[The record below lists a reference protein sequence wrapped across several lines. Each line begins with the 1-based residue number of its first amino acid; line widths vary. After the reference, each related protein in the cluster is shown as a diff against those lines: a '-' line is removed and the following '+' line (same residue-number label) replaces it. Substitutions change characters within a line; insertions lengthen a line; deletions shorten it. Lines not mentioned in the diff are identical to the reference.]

1 MILLRFDHIPVSWL
15 AHSGYG
21 RRSFNPKFKERD
33 YVVYHTKQQ
42 YTGEPL
48 TGPVSVIYAF
58 HLPIP
63 ESTSKVKRQKM
74 LDGEIQHTKR
84 KDVTNMVKFYE
95 DCIKGIAFVDDAQ
108 VVEFTARKMYSDEPK
123 VCIMVRGLEE
133 LSDVSQQ

>member
-1 MILLRFDHIPVSWL
+1 
-15 AHSGYG
+15 
-21 RRSFNPKFKERD
+21 
-33 YVVYHTKQQ
+33 
-42 YTGEPL
+42 
-48 TGPVSVIYAF
+48 
-58 HLPIP
+58 
-63 ESTSKVKRQKM
+63 M